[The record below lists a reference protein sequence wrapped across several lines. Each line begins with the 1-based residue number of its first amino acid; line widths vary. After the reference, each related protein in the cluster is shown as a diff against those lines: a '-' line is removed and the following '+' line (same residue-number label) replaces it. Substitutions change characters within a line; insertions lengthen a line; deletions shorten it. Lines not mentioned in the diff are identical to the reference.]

1 MSIVNEKEVFFTW
14 DDACKHVGDGKVLNE
29 IEEVYFHFLGFAS
42 VEVEERAFERVYV
55 NGYLRLY
62 QADVNELKQGEPVTC
77 GSALI
82 DHHLSINGEVREDLL
97 QKFLVFDDELLVG
110 KDMGK
115 EENEYNYP
123 KSLCF
128 HRSDLNRV
136 CERYGIQS
144 APGGEGTAISKPSP
158 DGEEDM
164 LNVIGALS
172 CMLAMN
178 NDLESSLHGG
188 QHISEIIIDD
198 LFTMMSG
205 LGVSIDG
212 KNKFHYERLIS
223 DGVKSILEQ

>member
-1 MSIVNEKEVFFTW
+1 MSIVKDEAVFYSW
-14 DDACKHVGDGKVLNE
+14 DDACKQVGDEKVLRE
-29 IEEVYFHFLGFAS
+29 IEEIYFHFSGFAS
-42 VEVEERAFERVYV
+42 VEVEERSFERVYV
-55 NGYLRLY
+55 DGYIRLY
-62 QADVNELKQGEPVTC
+62 QADVNELKRGMPVTC
-77 GSALI
+77 SSALI
-82 DHHLSINGEVREDLL
+82 DRHLVINGEVREDLL

-110 KDMGK
+110 ADMGQG
-115 EENEYNYP
+115 ENEYNYP

-128 HRSDLNRV
+128 HRSDIRRIYDL
-136 CERYGIQS
+136 YGIHT
-144 APGGEGTAISKPSP
+144 GLGEEETAKPRPSP
-158 DGEEDM
+158 DGEGDM
-164 LNVIGALS
+164 LNVIGALA

-178 NDLESSLHGG
+178 NDLESSLQDG